1 VPFCATVHQA
11 GGADLRVDVR
21 GQVLGAA
28 AADLRLLIVDV
39 IVDRLPD
46 SLLINLHQVTALS
59 VAGVRG
65 LVAGY
70 ITAIDNGT
78 TYRVLNAHG
87 QARRI
92 LQSTAT
98 IDVLADSNDL
108 GSLLLA
114 VLGIPEVAGSA

>member
-1 VPFCATVHQA
+1 
-11 GGADLRVDVR
+11 
-21 GQVLGAA
+21 VLGAA
-28 AADLRLLIVDV
+28 AVDLRLLIVKV

-65 LVAGY
+65 LLAGY

-78 TYRVLNAHG
+78 NYRVLNAHG
-87 QARRI
+87 PARCV
-92 LQSTAT
+92 LETTAT

-108 GSLLLA
+108 GALLLA
-114 VLGIPEVAGSA
+114 VLGIPEVDRSA

>member
-21 GQVLGAA
+21 GQVIGAA
-28 AADLRLLIVDV
+28 AVDLRLLIVEV
-39 IVDRLPD
+39 IVGRLPD

-59 VAGVRG
+59 VAGVHG
-65 LVAGY
+65 LVVGY

-87 QARRI
+87 PARRV
-92 LQSTAT
+92 LQTTAT

-108 GSLLLA
+108 GALLLA
-114 VLGIPEVAGSA
+114 VLGVREVDGSA